1 MNPNKTYYG
10 DCRLTNFCAY
20 CGKLAETE
28 DHVPSR
34 CFLNEPYPQDMPVVP
49 CCHKCNHEFSKDEE
63 YVSCLIDCMKANTV
77 VPDEIPREKTRRTL
91 LHSPKLQERIASQ
104 KREFGGV
111 TVFDVE
117 KERFEKVISKLAYG
131 HLVYEN
137 DILSWDST
145 YSISRWL
152 LSEMSDTLK
161 ESFFQPYKGV
171 LLPEV
176 CSHALDHVKLY
187 QEDDGDISFYSY
199 WYPVQKGRYAYCVS
213 PDSNKVKFVIA
224 DFLAVEVQIID
235 SSL

>member
-10 DCRLTNFCAY
+10 DSRLTDFCAY
-20 CGKLAETE
+20 CGGLAETE

-34 CFLNEPYPQDMPVVP
+34 CFLDQPYPQGMPVVP
-49 CCHKCNHEFSKDEE
+49 CCHNCNHEFSKDEE
-63 YVSCLIDCMKANTV
+63 YVSCLIDCMKYNTV
-77 VPDEIPREKTRRTL
+77 VPDEVPREKTRRTL

-117 KERFEKVISKLAYG
+117 KERFEKVIRKLAYG
-131 HLVYEN
+131 HLAYEN
-137 DILSWDST
+137 DILFWDST

-152 LSEMSDTLK
+152 LSEMSDTQK

-176 CSHALDHVKLY
+176 CSHGLEHVV
-187 QEDDGDISFYSY
+187 FYSVGDDVDSFSSP
-199 WYPVQKGRYAYCVS
+199 WIIVQEGRYAYCVS
-213 PDSNKVKFVIA
+213 PDSKRVKFIIA
-224 DFLAVEVQIID
+224 DIFAVEVQI
-235 SSL
+235 S